1 MLVFESV
8 CVRSMSGSDGWPVKL
23 MCSDYP
29 GYRWPYGTR
38 ALIAERERVRKVIE
52 LSARMNY
59 GFHLG
64 GNQEP
69 VFKVPLSF
77 HEGFVSNDN
86 ERLKLID
93 RVRTYHN
100 FNWKQE
106 VFHRPSINSP
116 DAGITKSEKHYA
128 TLINNLLEMQ
138 ALTEELKIETLA
150 LVVSCTNA
158 HELEQAMLNACA

>member
-1 MLVFESV
+1 
-8 CVRSMSGSDGWPVKL
+8 MSGSDGWPVKL

-38 ALIAERERVRKVIE
+38 ALIAERANVGKVLE
-52 LSARMNY
+52 LSAQMRY
-59 GFHLG
+59 GWAYG
-64 GNQEP
+64 PQP
-69 VFKVPLSF
+69 VVFQVPLSF

-100 FNWKQE
+100 FNWK
-106 VFHRPSINSP
+106 RDTSGTRINQMDGGMTP
-116 DAGITKSEKHYA
+116 AERHYNK
-128 TLINNLLEMQ
+128 LINNLLEMQ
-138 ALTEELKIETLA
+138 ALTEELKVETLA

-158 HELEQAMLNACA
+158 HELQQAMLNARA